1 MQGEPGDWTILGLV
15 LNNIEPG
22 DWTNWAFRLRTNS
35 ISWAQLVDFPPG
47 LLHNFGLIGLW
58 GWVRAR
64 FNACSGYFS
73 LAQNIHWA
81 ATIATIRQCPLSSQR
96 KRGALCEQPEML
108 DFTVSEAAA
117 CLYNELVQ
125 NVHFATCKKCFYL
138 WSSLPKKSVRAC
150 MQTPLSESTYYCS
163 LGVVIMSSRSSCC
176 LHTTL
181 ISSLTLRNPY
191 SSSIKAG
198 EALWSWLIFGV
209 CCTA

>member
-35 ISWAQLVDFPPG
+35 ISWACCTIL
-47 LLHNFGLIGLW
+47 
-58 GWVRAR
+58 GWLGFEAEYELDLM
-64 FNACSGYFS
+64 ACSGYFS